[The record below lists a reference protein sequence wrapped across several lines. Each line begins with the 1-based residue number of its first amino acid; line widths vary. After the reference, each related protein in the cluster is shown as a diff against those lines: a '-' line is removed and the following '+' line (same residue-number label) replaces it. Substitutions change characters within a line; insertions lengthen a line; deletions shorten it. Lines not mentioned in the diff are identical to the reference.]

1 MCHVVCCETDLFCV
15 SFQITL
21 AQESSTVA
29 LELKSREPP
38 DILFNDTDSYEGGDP
53 IERAYRTHHP
63 NVVKNGLRNNQKIV
77 GKSRRWSHRRRL
89 GPVYTPWTDWSKC
102 DIHCKQERERFCLDR
117 RKCGQTRHIEE
128 RLCSRA

>member
-1 MCHVVCCETDLFCV
+1 MFVISLNF
-15 SFQITL
+15 FQNITF

-29 LELKSREPP
+29 IELKSREPP
-38 DILFNDTDSYEGGDP
+38 DNVSFNDSTAFVDGGNDR
-53 IERAYRTHHP
+53 IERAYRP
-63 NVVKNGLRNNQKIV
+63 NTFKNGIRNVRKQKIV

-89 GPVYTPWTDWSKC
+89 GPVFTPWTDWSKC

-128 RLCSRA
+128 RLCSRAL

>member
-1 MCHVVCCETDLFCV
+1 M

-21 AQESSTVA
+21 AQESSTIA

-38 DILFNDTDSYEGGDP
+38 DILFSDRDSYEDEDR
-53 IERAYRTHHP
+53 IERAYRPHP
-63 NVVKNGLRNNQKIV
+63 HANGIRNVHKQKIV

-89 GPVYTPWTDWSKC
+89 GQVFTPWTEWSKC
-102 DIHCKQERERFCLDR
+102 DFHCKQERERFCLDR

-128 RLCSRA
+128 RLCSRAL

>member
-1 MCHVVCCETDLFCV
+1 MFLSLIYVWYSSL
-15 SFQITL
+15 SLQITF
-21 AQESSTVA
+21 AQESSTTV

-38 DILFNDTDSYEGGDP
+38 HNRFNGTQGYMGVKRMD
-53 IERAYRTHHP
+53 RAYHP
-63 NVVKNGLRNNQKIV
+63 HGLRSIPKHKMI

-89 GPVYTPWTDWSKC
+89 GPIYTPWTDWSKC

-128 RLCSRA
+128 RLCSRAL